1 MRYSWDFSFLE
12 RYIYVILSEV
22 VKKPGGLIRSGGA
35 GALVK
40 TLFSAIKM
48 CFTSLFFAK

>member
-1 MRYSWDFSFLE
+1 M
-12 RYIYVILSEV
+12 ILFVGSCEET
-22 VKKPGGLIRSGGA
+22 GGLIRSGSA